1 VVTTDLYLVRHA
13 EPSPSP
19 GGEDAG
25 SGLSEAGRQQA
36 HRLGARL
43 ADVRFDALRHSP
55 LRRATETA
63 HILAGHLRPVPVS
76 PSELLRD
83 RTPIPSADESAG
95 VPSRYLPF
103 LEQVPAEERDPGARE
118 LAAAVSRLIA
128 TGTEDRV
135 ELLVTHNFVIG
146 WFVRH
151 VLEAPA
157 WRWIGLNQ
165 RHCGLT
171 VVRAHDDLPPA
182 LISFNDVGHL

>member
-1 VVTTDLYLVRHA
+1 MATTELYLVRHA
-13 EPSPSP
+13 EPEPFP
-19 GGEDAG
+19 GGDEADA
-25 SGLSEAGRQQA
+25 GLSEHGRQQA

-43 ADVRFDALRHSP
+43 GGVRFDALRSSP

-63 HILAGHLRPVPVS
+63 DILAGYLPGVPVS
-76 PSELLRD
+76 VSELVRD
-83 RTPIPSADESAG
+83 RTPVPAADGSAG

-103 LEQVPAEERDPGARE
+103 LEQVPAEERDPGARLLRRAVDE
-118 LAAAVSRLIA
+118 LTA
-128 TGTEDRV
+128 TGEEDRV
-135 ELLVTHNFVIG
+135 EVLVTHNFVIG

-151 VLEAPA
+151 VLDAPE

-171 VVRAHDDLPPA
+171 IVRAQDDRPPA

>member
-1 VVTTDLYLVRHA
+1 MSTTELYLVRHA
-13 EPSPSP
+13 EPEPSP

-25 SGLSEAGRQQA
+25 AGLSELGRQQA

-43 ADVRFDALRHSP
+43 AGVRFDVLRHSP
-55 LRRATETA
+55 LRRAEETA
-63 HILAGHLRPVPVS
+63 QVLAGHLPGTPLS
-76 PSELLRD
+76 ASELLRD
-83 RTPIPSADESAG
+83 RTPVPSDDGADG
-95 VPSRYLPF
+95 VPPRYLRF
-103 LEQVPAEERDPGARE
+103 LEQVPPEERDPGAQSLR
-118 LAAAVSRLIA
+118 AAVDRLTA
-128 TGTEDRV
+128 TGAEDRV

-151 VLEAPA
+151 VLDAPA

-171 VVRAHDDLPPA
+171 VVQVRDDRPPA